1 MSQIKTLK
9 KGETLF
15 KEGDKITHIHV
26 IQSGGINLCLLRPK
40 KNIDLFQLSVNQV
53 LGESYFSGIANYQT
67 SAVANSETKV
77 LEIPVEE
84 FKNEIEASTAN
95 LKLAFK
101 SLSERLKNAST
112 EVKSFK
118 MEKDTS
124 PCPDDQVPRA
134 FGAIYF
140 TVLHKGVKNKE
151 GGHEIDWSLLK
162 QYSNRIFGESIKRLE
177 QSINL
182 LVKLKLAELVEGMD
196 EVKKIKII
204 QSVKFSNINL
214 IENFVEFYQ
223 HYYFKSGKTD
233 LIKVDDFIFTLL
245 TAFLK
250 FSEKIV
256 PDRYNIK
263 TLDFALFS
271 DFLKNEYDIT
281 MKTDYF
287 TRLETKGIFC
297 KRFQNDKGVFLQF
310 EYKELQNTHFIWRI
324 LKEIDKWNEKGSV
337 DPNEPEEVPSK
348 KAGAK
353 ATSKCPACSQEIL
366 ETHKFC
372 PECGA
377 KVTLAA

>member
-15 KEGDKITHIHV
+15 KEGDKITHIHI
-26 IQSGGINLCLLRPK
+26 IQSGGVNLCLQRPK
-40 KNIDLFQLSVNQV
+40 KNIELSQANNSQV
-53 LGESYFSGIANYQT
+53 LGEMALAGVNNYPMT
-67 SAVANSETKV
+67 AITNSETKY
-77 LEIPVEE
+77 LEIPVED
-84 FKNEIEASTAN
+84 FKKELDNSEAN

-101 SLSERLKNAST
+101 SLVERLKTSSN
-112 EVKSFK
+112 EIKSFK

-140 TVLHKGVKNKE
+140 TVLHKGTKNKE

-182 LVKLKLAELVEGMD
+182 LCKLKLAELIEGED
-196 EVKKIKII
+196 EVKKVKVI
-204 QSVKFSNINL
+204 QAVKFTNISL
-214 IENFVEFYQ
+214 IENFIEFYQ

-233 LIKVDDFIFTLL
+233 ILKLDDFIFLLL

-250 FSEKIV
+250 FSEKIIA
-256 PDRYNIK
+256 DRYNIK
-263 TLDFALFS
+263 TLDYAQLS
-271 DFLKNEYDIT
+271 DFLKNEYDII

-287 TRLETKGIFC
+287 SRLETKGIFC

-310 EYKELQNTHFIWRI
+310 EYRELQNTHFIWRF
-324 LKEIDKWNEKGSV
+324 LKEIDKWNEKGYV
-337 DPNEPEEVPSK
+337 DPNEPEELPTK
-348 KAGAK
+348 KMAK
-353 ATSKCPACSQEIL
+353 PTSKCPACSGEIL

-372 PECGA
+372 PECGH
-377 KVTLAA
+377 KIVAAA